1 MLNVTILWVA
11 VDICNCKITLDMKLR
26 TAIKGLDV
34 STILH
39 PEDKSTMDT
48 LQKIP
53 GFKAIVDK
61 TVGSIMEKYAAI
73 EYSAEGINVTS
84 ESMPSVHKQVV
95 EACRILDIKSVP
107 ACSTDWDYDIC
118 SFSVGEHAPRIIL
131 QSGTIDLLTTDELYF
146 MIGHELGHMK
156 CGHKSYHMFTEAM
169 YMPIANSDLKIWM
182 SLVKMPLLD
191 WYRVSDFSADRFGLL
206 CCQDIN
212 VALST
217 MIKMAGLPKKYHDKI
232 DIKSFIQQ
240 SIDFKC
246 NNSGTIERIIKYLT
260 INAAAMP
267 WLVMRAGELWEWYTS
282 GEYDRII
289 KLNKNYK

>member
-1 MLNVTILWVA
+1 M
-11 VDICNCKITLDMKLR
+11 
-26 TAIKGLDV
+26 
-34 STILH
+34 
-39 PEDKSTMDT
+39 
-48 LQKIP
+48 
-53 GFKAIVDK
+53 
-61 TVGSIMEKYAAI
+61 
-73 EYSAEGINVTS
+73 TS

>member
-1 MLNVTILWVA
+1 
-11 VDICNCKITLDMKLR
+11 MKLR

-48 LQKIP
+48 LRKIP
-53 GFKAIVDK
+53 GFKTIVDK

-73 EYSAEGINVTS
+73 EYSAEGINVTTMS
-84 ESMPSVHKQVV
+84 LPNVHRYIV
-95 EACRILDIKSVP
+95 ECCRLLSIKNVP

-118 SFSVGEHAPRIIL
+118 SFSVGEEKPRIIL
-131 QSGTIDLLTTDELYF
+131 QSGTIDLLTPDELYF

-169 YMPIANSDLKIWM
+169 YMPLANSDLKIWM
-182 SLVKMPLLD
+182 SLVKMPLLN
-191 WYRVSDFSADRFGLL
+191 WYRVSDFSADRIGLL

-217 MIKMAGLPKKYHDKI
+217 MIKMAGLPKKCYNQIH
-232 DIKSFIQQ
+232 IKSFIQQ
-240 SIDFKC
+240 AIDFRQ
-246 NNSGTIERIIKYLT
+246 NNSGAMERIIKYLS

-267 WLVMRAGELWEWYTS
+267 WLVMRAGELWDWYSS

-289 KLNKNYK
+289 KQSKNYK